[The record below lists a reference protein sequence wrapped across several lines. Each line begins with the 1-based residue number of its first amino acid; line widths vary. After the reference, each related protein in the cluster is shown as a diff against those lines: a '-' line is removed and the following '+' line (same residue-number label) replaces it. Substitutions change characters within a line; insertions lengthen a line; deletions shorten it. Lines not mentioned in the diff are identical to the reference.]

1 MDRRILSI
9 CQGCYSDWPMAPEVI
24 RNMKTL
30 VPTIAS
36 TITVLA
42 LAVVPAQATTYNDTI
57 GDLGAPD
64 FTGLTHLDISSVN
77 VQNDATTIF
86 FTINLVGDISAVN
99 WGKYQI
105 GIDSVLGGD
114 TGTPV
119 GNPWGRTIS
128 MAPGGMDYWLGSWVD
143 FGGGYQNWGWN
154 GSSWVQNGGNN
165 PVTLTAFSVSFSA
178 TLASLGLN
186 AGDTFRFDVYSSG
199 GGGDPATDALAN
211 PNVTVNTWGSSY
223 ASGSLVDTYTVV
235 VPEPTTSAL
244 LGLSGLIAVRRV
256 LRRRK

>member
-1 MDRRILSI
+1 
-9 CQGCYSDWPMAPEVI
+9 MATEVI
-24 RNMKTL
+24 RYMKTFI
-30 VPTIAS
+30 PTIAS
-36 TITVLA
+36 TLTVLA
-42 LAVVPAQATTYNDTI
+42 LAAVPVQAASYNDTI

-105 GIDSVLGGD
+105 GIDSVPGGD
-114 TGTPV
+114 SATPV

-128 MAPGGMDYWLGSWVD
+128 MGPAGMDYWLGSWVD
-143 FGGGYQNWGWN
+143 SGGGYQNWGWN

-165 PVTLTAFSVSFSA
+165 AVTLTPFSVSFSA

-186 AGDTFRFDVYSSG
+186 PGDTFNFDVYSSG

-223 ASGSLVDTYTVV
+223 ASGSLVDTYTV
-235 VPEPTTSAL
+235 PEPTTSAL
-244 LGLSGLIAVRRV
+244 LGLGGLIAVRRI